1 MPGLRPGC
9 ARVARFALTAA
20 AAPRYA
26 SVRVLFLLGEVLQP
40 LYGPFRLF
48 TSHIFLAGAAIVLSG
63 VVTWGLLP
71 AVAKRLPRDR
81 GREFAVDTE
90 AARGKPTSAGAVF
103 VVVYLVVAL
112 ITVPWDLHH
121 LVVLA
126 MVLMA
131 MAAGSLD
138 DRTGL
143 SEYWLGA
150 IDFAIALLTAIV
162 LCGAGPSEVWL
173 PFVTAPLTISPWICV
188 PGATVLLWVAIN
200 ATNCTDGVDGL
211 SGSLAVIALIT
222 LAALL
227 YFVVGHDEVSAYLL
241 LPHYTD
247 GATWAISAFAMLG
260 CLIGY
265 LWYNAH
271 PSELLMGDAG
281 SRAVGLLLGILVI
294 KSGNPFMLLIVSG
307 VLLVN
312 GGTGLLK
319 VALLRFFKISILHN
333 IRFPLHDHLRH
344 RAGWSATARCWYGSR
359 CCRQ

>member
-1 MPGLRPGC
+1 MTVGG
-9 ARVARFALTAA
+9 AA
-20 AAPRYA
+20 RYA
-26 SVRVLFLLGEVLQP
+26 AFRVLFLLGEVLQS

-63 VVTWGLLP
+63 VVTWRMLP
-71 AVAKRLPRDR
+71 AVSGRLPRDQ
-81 GREFAVDTE
+81 GRAYAVDTE

-103 VVVYLVVAL
+103 VVIYLAVAL
-112 ITVPWDLHH
+112 ITVPWDSNH

-126 MVLMA
+126 MVLLA
-131 MAAGSLD
+131 MVAGFLD
-138 DRTGL
+138 DRTDL

-150 IDFAIALLTAIV
+150 IDFAVALLTAIV
-162 LCGAGPSEVWL
+162 LCGAPTHVWL
-173 PFVTAPLTISPWICV
+173 PFVKTPIMVSPWICT

-211 SGSLAVIALIT
+211 SGSLAVIALVT
-222 LAALL
+222 LGGLL
-227 YFVVGHDEVSAYLL
+227 YFVLGHDEISAYLL
-241 LPHYTD
+241 LPHYSD

-319 VALLRFFKISILHN
+319 VALLRFFKIRILHD

-344 RAGWSATARCWYGSR
+344 RASWSNSQVLVRFTLLQAMITLVFIVALIKIR
-359 CCRQ
+359 